1 MGRRTRI
8 SRGRFGETPQ
18 FPQRPG
24 GSKSSTRCG
33 FHHARAIMMAM
44 TSTTAFA
51 KGQFAETPE
60 FEQKLDRLAEV
71 AVRVGLGLGP
81 GQELVMT
88 APLEAILLARQITEQ
103 AYKAGATLVT
113 TLLSDEP
120 SALLRFRYG
129 QNASFDT
136 APSWLYDGMA
146 QAYRSGAARLAI
158 TGNDP
163 SLLSK
168 EDPEKVGRVN
178 RATSKAYRPALELI
192 TRHEINWTIVASATP
207 AWAAAVFPDLPQDE
221 ALSRLWNAIFAAS
234 RADRPNP
241 VAAWK
246 EHDANLHARA
256 DWLNEKRYA
265 ALHFRGPGT
274 DLRVG
279 LARDHLWLGGGT
291 TAGNGRYCIP
301 NLPTEEVF
309 TTPHKD
315 RVEGRVTSTKP
326 LSYQGTMIEEIS
338 VEFQAGQIVEARAVR
353 GNQVLQRMIETD
365 EGARRLGE
373 VSLVPHS
380 SPIASSGLLFLNT
393 LFDENAA
400 CHIALGQAYS
410 TCLKNGDVLTQ
421 EQLAARGANN
431 SLIHVDW
438 MIGSNRIDVDGIS
451 ATGQSEPVMRAGEWS
466 LDLRS

>member
-1 MGRRTRI
+1 MI
-8 SRGRFGETPQ
+8 
-18 FPQRPG
+18 
-24 GSKSSTRCG
+24 
-33 FHHARAIMMAM
+33 AM
-44 TSTTAFA
+44 TWTTAFA
-51 KGQFAETPE
+51 KGQFPQTPD
-60 FEQKLDRLAEV
+60 FEQNLDRLAEV
-71 AVRVGLGLGP
+71 AVHAGLGLAP
-81 GQELVMT
+81 GQELVIT
-88 APLEAILLARQITEQ
+88 ATLDAMPLMRRITEH
-103 AYKAGATLVT
+103 AYKAGASLVT
-113 TLLSDEP
+113 ALLTDEE

-129 QNASFDT
+129 QGASFD
-136 APSWLYDGMA
+136 AAASWLYEGMA

-163 SLLSK
+163 SLLSR
-168 EDPEKVGRVN
+168 EDPEKVSRVN

-192 TRHEINWTIVASATP
+192 VRHEINWTIVACATP
-207 AWAAAVFPDLPQDE
+207 AWATAVFPDLPQDE
-221 ALSRLWNAIFAAS
+221 ALAGLWDAIFAAS
-234 RADRPNP
+234 RADQPDP
-241 VAAWK
+241 LAAWK
-246 EHDANLHARA
+246 VHDANLHARA
-256 DWLNEKRYA
+256 DWLNEKRYS

-279 LARDHLWLGGGT
+279 LADDHLWLGGGT
-291 TAGNGRYCIP
+291 TARNGRYCIP
-301 NLPTEEVF
+301 NMPTEEVF

-338 VEFQAGQIVEARAVR
+338 VRFQAGQIVEAHAAK

-365 EGARRLGE
+365 DGARRLGE

-380 SPIASSGLLFLNT
+380 SPIASSGLLFMNT

-410 TCLKNGDVLTQ
+410 TCLKDGDRLTQ
-421 EQLAARGANN
+421 EQLASRGANN

-451 ATGQSEPVMRAGEWS
+451 ATGDSGPVMRAGEWV
-466 LDLRS
+466 